1 VLKITRLSRKG
12 LMPTIKL
19 EGEIL
24 GPWVDAVR
32 DACVQQ
38 GRRSWRPLLDLAAVT
53 YVDAAGTRLLH
64 DLKRAGIEISACS
77 SFVRELLDPQG

>member
-1 VLKITRLSRKG
+1 
-12 LMPTIKL
+12 MPIIKL

-24 GPWVDAVR
+24 EPWLDALR
-32 DACVQQ
+32 DACRQR
-38 GRRSWRPLLDLAAVT
+38 GRLSGRPLLDLAHVT

-64 DLKRAGIEISACS
+64 DLRREGIEITACS